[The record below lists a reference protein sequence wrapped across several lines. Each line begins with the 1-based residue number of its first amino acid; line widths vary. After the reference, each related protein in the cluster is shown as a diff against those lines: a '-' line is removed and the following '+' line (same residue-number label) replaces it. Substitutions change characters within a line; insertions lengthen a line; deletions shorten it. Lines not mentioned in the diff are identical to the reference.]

1 MWYCMDQKYLFI
13 TGGVVSSLGKGL
25 TSAAIGMLLENQ
37 GLKVSM
43 LKLDPYLN
51 IDPGTMNPFEH
62 GEVYVTDDG
71 TETDLDLGH
80 YYRMTNAKLS
90 KLSNTTSGKIYNS
103 VINRERKGEYL
114 GKTVQVIPH
123 ITDEIKSHIRKVAEE
138 ELSNII
144 IVEIGGTAGDI
155 ESLPFLEAIR
165 QFRLEQPY
173 NCLNIH
179 LTYVPYLKAAQ
190 ELKTKPTQHSVQI
203 LREIGIIPD
212 LILSR
217 CEEALSKEIKDK
229 ISLFCSVRTDCV
241 FDVPDIKTI
250 YSLPLLFM
258 SQRLDQKLL
267 ELWKISYK
275 NNDISDW
282 KAFINKL
289 ENPKLTI
296 DIAVVGKYM
305 QYKDA
310 YKSLFEALQHAA
322 VHEEFKLQLHLI
334 ESDKLSS
341 NDNLQNYDGILVPG
355 GFGQRGF
362 EGKITSCKIARE
374 NKIPYFGICL
384 GMQVMAI
391 EFARNVLSLED
402 ANSTE
407 MDPLTKHPVIS
418 LLSEQGIL
426 ENLGG
431 TMRLGSFCCELK
443 TSSLAHSIY
452 KKQIIEE
459 RHRHRYEFNQSYKDL
474 FEINGL
480 IISGSDIKRK
490 LCEIVELQSHPFM
503 LGVQFHPEFKS
514 KPLIPHPLFIEF
526 LKASAKNKKERING

>member
-1 MWYCMDQKYLFI
+1 MARYIFV

-25 TSAAIGMLLENQ
+25 TSASLASLLQ
-37 GLKVSM
+37 LRGYKVRIR
-43 LKLDPYLN
+43 KLDPYLN
-51 IDPGTMNPFEH
+51 VDPGTMNPFEH

-138 ELSNII
+138 ESSNII

-165 QFRLEQPY
+165 QFRLETPY

-203 LREIGIIPD
+203 LREIGIVPD

-217 CEEALSKEIKDK
+217 CEEVLSKEIKDK

-250 YSLPLLFM
+250 YFLPLLFQ
-258 SQRLDQKLL
+258 SQNLDRKLL
-267 ELWKISYK
+267 ELWKIPYK
-275 NNDISDW
+275 NTELDDLKS
-282 KAFINKL
+282 FINKS
-289 ENPKLTI
+289 ENLKHSV
-296 DIAVVGKYM
+296 DIAIVGKYM

-322 VHEEFKLQLHLI
+322 VQEEIKINLHLI
-334 ESDKLSS
+334 ESDKLSL

-362 EGKITSCKIARE
+362 EGKITACKIARE
-374 NKIPYFGICL
+374 NKLPYFGICL
-384 GMQVMAI
+384 GMQVLVV
-391 EFARNVLSLED
+391 EFARNILSLEE

-418 LLSEQGIL
+418 LLSEQGVL

-431 TMRLGSFCCELK
+431 TMRLGSFSCELK
-443 TSSLAHSIY
+443 NLSLAHIIY

-474 FEINGL
+474 FEHHGL

-490 LCEIVELQSHPFM
+490 LCEIVEIKNHPFM
-503 LGVQFHPEFKS
+503 IGVQFHPEFKS
-514 KPLIPHPLFIEF
+514 KPLTPHPLFIEF
-526 LKASAKNKKERING
+526 LKAALKTKKEKTHG